1 MNKKG
6 LSILLALS
14 MVFSLNSMAFAEE
27 AVVEEEAVVAAVEE
41 DVEVT
46 QSQDLRQWAI
56 SSFVQLRKKTSFKDG
71 KVTISGAGLKVGTS
85 FGGVAFYHGKK
96 TTGTDLGLYIE
107 DEAGY
112 GISVKGIKL
121 TSNKKADA
129 TGEIKFKMKTLGTYK
144 DVYGPDC
151 IVDDNVTNN
160 VTEGEAKAAFKALK
174 TKFKNAKNEELTA
187 WVAPSYVRGSISEE
201 AVKTLKSFSKKGS
214 VSMADLGG
222 YINNWGIRF
231 SPSNTA
237 ALIKTKNGSVK
248 KVQLVYL
255 SPSYVKGSDHVM
267 RYRVKTKTLK
277 KGKDYNVN
285 GDSITFDNLDTYSGE
300 SIKAK

>member
-27 AVVEEEAVVAAVEE
+27 AVVEEEAVVAAVED

-46 QSQDLRQWAI
+46 QSQDAGEWAV
-56 SSFVQLRKKTSFKDG
+56 SMGQLMDKTSFKDG
-71 KVTISGAGLKVGTS
+71 EITISSASLKVGAEN
-85 FGGVAFYHGKK
+85 GGLAFYHGKK
-96 TTGTDLGLYIE
+96 TTGTDLGLYVE

-112 GISVKGIKL
+112 GIGVKGIKL

-129 TGEIKFKMKTLGTYK
+129 TGEIKFKMKTIGTYK
-144 DVYGPDC
+144 DVYGPR
-151 IVDDNVTNN
+151 NGR
-160 VTEGEAKAAFKALK
+160 VTEGEAKAIYKTLK
-174 TKFKNAKNEELTA
+174 TKFKNAKNEEFTA
-187 WVAPSYVRGSISEE
+187 WVAPSYVTDSISEE
-201 AVKTLKSFSKKGS
+201 AVKTLKNLSKKGA
-214 VSMADLGG
+214 VSMSELIG
-222 YINNWGIRF
+222 YDWRAKVGND
-231 SPSNTA
+231 PSFTA

-255 SPSYVKGSDHVM
+255 KGDLVKGSDHVM

-285 GDSITFDNLDTYSGE
+285 GDSITFDNLDTYSGK